1 MATDPANQDGIFD
14 TLQSR
19 YDAIS
24 VYEAMNYLFK
34 KSIGYPNYFPQ
45 GPLYGEIVTNYNS
58 FPFINK
64 NKIYNQPIPQS
75 NLPFNNYIE
84 DPTFSNITFRFQK
97 PSFSVRPD
105 RNAKRY
111 YSSNYPYIVYYS
123 NVLLTNVA
131 DYGIPSIYG
140 DINQTV
146 AFSHP
151 LLVNSIPVTQSPY
164 DNGQPGAYSVTL
176 LTSNIGNQSNISQLD
191 GYWLVDTDSGVLTL
205 YDSNTN
211 VKLGIQYDDEDQ
223 VIRSGDGN
231 IVYNLPR
238 ISFYRY
244 EGLIGST
251 DVASTQNF

>member
-1 MATDPANQDGIFD
+1 MAAPQDGIFK

-45 GPLYGEIVTNYNS
+45 GPLYAEIIDNYNS

-84 DPTFSNITFRFQK
+84 DPTFSNVIFKFQTND
-97 PSFSVRPD
+97 FIVTPD

-131 DYGIPSIYG
+131 DYSIPTIYG
-140 DINQTV
+140 NIFQTV

-151 LLVNSIPVTQSPY
+151 LLVNSIPVTAVPY
-164 DNGQPGAYSVTL
+164 NNGQPGAYSVTL
-176 LTSNIGNQSNISQLD
+176 LTSNIANQSNISKLD

-205 YDSNTN
+205 YDSNTTF
-211 VKLGIQYDDEDQ
+211 KLGIQYDNQNQ
-223 VIRSGDGN
+223 VITTDDGSP
-231 IVYNLPR
+231 VYNLPR

-251 DVASTQNF
+251 DVASTQDF